1 MSDNMSE
8 NADNTELLQILREI
22 RKEMRDHRTLLLE
35 ALAQGRSLEVHVDAQ
50 LLALDQRVKELK
62 DELEQ
67 MIKSELMGFLD
78 NSEIRGS
85 DA

>member
-1 MSDNMSE
+1 MTEMPE
-8 NADNTELLQILREI
+8 NAENTELLQILREV
-22 RKEMRDHRTLLLE
+22 RREMRDHRTLLLE
-35 ALAQGRSLEVHVDAQ
+35 VLAQGRSLEVHVDAQ

-62 DELEQ
+62 DELEL

>member
-1 MSDNMSE
+1 MTEMPE
-8 NADNTELLQILREI
+8 NAENTELLQILREV
-22 RKEMRDHRTLLLE
+22 RREMRDHRTLLLE
-35 ALAQGRSLEVHVDAQ
+35 VLAQGRSLEVRVDAQ

-62 DELEQ
+62 DELEL

>member
-1 MSDNMSE
+1 MPE
-8 NADNTELLQILREI
+8 NVDNTVLLQMLQEM
-22 RKEMRDHRTLLLE
+22 RKEIRDHRTLLLE

-62 DELEQ
+62 DELELV
-67 MIKSELMGFLD
+67 IKSELMGFLG